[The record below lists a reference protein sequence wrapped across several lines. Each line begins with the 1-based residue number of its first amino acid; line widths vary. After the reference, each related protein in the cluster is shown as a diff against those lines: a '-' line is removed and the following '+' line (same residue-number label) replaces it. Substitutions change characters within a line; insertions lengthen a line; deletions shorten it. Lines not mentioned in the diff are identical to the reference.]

1 MKIKPTTQNNKMMK
15 KKLKTSNDDD
25 NTGYKP
31 RVSPNLQ
38 NAVKEHNIEDIR
50 GSLWSCIA
58 VDPTLTG
65 MFKVSLDYV
74 LSNGISENE
83 LYEND
88 DGEIFDLEPTDDNF
102 NKLGGALSTNFSKKK
117 LNDLKKIG
125 TALYG

>member
-1 MKIKPTTQNNKMMK
+1 
-15 KKLKTSNDDD
+15 
-25 NTGYKP
+25 
-31 RVSPNLQ
+31 
-38 NAVKEHNIEDIR
+38 
-50 GSLWSCIA
+50 
-58 VDPTLTG
+58 

-102 NKLGGALSTNFSKKK
+102 NKLGGALRTNFSKKK

-125 TALYG
+125 TVLYG